1 MAAPA
6 TDASTTTMPDSLRR
20 TIVELAANSSI
31 EIGAHRPEDAAR
43 IAQLLPSSTLVYVNH
58 LPRHSLD
65 DTLRALIAARDAG
78 LEPVPHLA
86 ARRVTSR
93 TEARQFLERAH
104 REAGVQK
111 VLMLGGDVP
120 RPAGPYAD
128 AASLMREGL
137 LGDCGIREV
146 GLAGY
151 PEGHAHIDS
160 GVLATALLE
169 KIALARAQG
178 LGSYVV
184 TQFSFAPHRVVEFCA
199 SIARQEPSVPVY
211 VGLPGPTTPARL
223 LRFAQICGVSAS
235 LRALQAQGMGAVRLF
250 THTDPADQLV
260 AVARHCESGATN
272 VVGVHLFS
280 FGGVE
285 PTAQWI
291 NRQIQAS

>member
-6 TDASTTTMPDSLRR
+6 TDASTTDSLRR

-58 LPRHSLD
+58 LPRHSLN

-86 ARRVTSR
+86 ARRIESR
-93 TEARQFLERAH
+93 AEARQFLERAH

-160 GVLATALLE
+160 TVLAAALWRRSRSP
-169 KIALARAQG
+169 AAQG

-184 TQFSFAPHRVVEFCA
+184 TQFSFAPNRIVEFCTGL
-199 SIARQEPSVPVY
+199 ARQEPSVPVY

-260 AVARHCESGATN
+260 AVAHHCEGGATN

-291 NRQIQAS
+291 NRQIQAT